1 MLVRSEVAMDA
12 NLDELRRKVALSCR
26 ILGMTGLMRE
36 TTGHVSARIP
46 DGAEMFIRGRGAL
59 ERGLL
64 FTVPEDVPRVDFD
77 GKGLESGLRVGT
89 PNELPIHGEIYKARP
104 QVGCVVHVHPP
115 AILRCTIAGVPLR
128 PIFGG
133 YDPSA
138 ARLAV
143 DGIPVFHRSITL
155 TRPELVWPML
165 ELMGNKNVCL
175 MKGHGATVTGAT
187 VEEATVR
194 AIKLENLAQIT
205 WDVTRNGPVD
215 EISADDLAEFAGR
228 EGAGR
233 GGTAVWDYYLDL
245 LRQQGLDGTGDAA
258 SATFVR

>member
-1 MLVRSEVAMDA
+1 MEQS
-12 NLDELRRKVALSCR
+12 LDELRHNVALSCR

-46 DGAEMFIRGRGAL
+46 GGNEMFIRGRGAQ

-64 FTVPEDVPRVDFD
+64 FTVAEDVPRVDFD
-77 GKGLESGLRVGT
+77 GKGIAAGLRVGT
-89 PNELPIHGEIYKARP
+89 PNELPIHGEIYKTRSE
-104 QVGCVVHVHPP
+104 VGCVVHVHPP
-115 AILRCTIAGVPLR
+115 AILRCTIAGVALR

-155 TRPELVWPML
+155 TRAELVWPML
-165 ELMGNKNVCL
+165 ELMGSKNVCL
-175 MKGHGATVTGAT
+175 MKGHGATVTGST
-187 VEEATVR
+187 VQEATVR

-205 WDVTRNGPVD
+205 WDVSRHGPID
-215 EISADDLAEFAGR
+215 EISAEDLAEFSAR
-228 EGAGR
+228 EGSGR
-233 GGTAVWDYYLDL
+233 GGTPVWDYYVDL
-245 LRQQGLDGTGDAA
+245 LHQQGLGSTEPA
-258 SATFVR
+258 